1 MTWHITDDN
10 PDIWWLIVACGITLI
25 IAIVVSGIKRHWQ
38 SQDISRMITELQAL
52 PASDGASD
60 GVIPVTLVTG
70 THLLLWCTDCP
81 TRPPHPRAQLRLTSC
96 YLPPF
101 TGWLGAGKTTLINE
115 ILTKQ
120 PHGARYCVIEN
131 EKGSV
136 SVDHL
141 VLQSQLATSPSD
153 TLPEMLVLD
162 NGCMCCLAT
171 TSEGTLQRTLRCL
184 IELANS
190 GTVDHVLVE
199 ASGSAD
205 PAPLITALF
214 SSTAM
219 SARYRLAAVVAMVD
233 AKHGAAH
240 FVEPDTEAAA
250 AAASTP
256 SRLWLSKVRALATE
270 MVHPAAEA
278 LRQVAYADVVLLNKA
293 DTVEPDALAAA
304 KAAVQRVN
312 PQAHVHT
319 CVKANVDLRAVVDVS
334 AYDGSSPAAARDAKW
349 LAQAEHTAAH
359 HAHGHCASFTVHLE
373 SRIAGA
379 DLMPALRNW
388 LMPRWSRIYR
398 LKGVVNT
405 PADGALLVQGV
416 HTEVTADVL
425 NEDIAAEALTNAPAG
440 FLVVIGHAL
449 TDADEEALSAQL
461 RAHSRPGSAEH
472 SDAEQP
478 AAPSSSAAR
487 RRAAPRQEE

>member
-1 MTWHITDDN
+1 M
-10 PDIWWLIVACGITLI
+10 
-25 IAIVVSGIKRHWQ
+25 
-38 SQDISRMITELQAL
+38 
-52 PASDGASD
+52 
-60 GVIPVTLVTG
+60 
-70 THLLLWCTDCP
+70 
-81 TRPPHPRAQLRLTSC
+81 
-96 YLPPF
+96 
-101 TGWLGAGKTTLINE
+101 
-115 ILTKQ
+115 
-120 PHGARYCVIEN
+120 
-131 EKGSV
+131 
-136 SVDHL
+136 DHL
-141 VLQSQLATSPSD
+141 VLQSQLATSPGD

-233 AKHGAAH
+233 AKYGAAH
-240 FVEPDTEAAA
+240 FVKPDTEPASAAA
-250 AAASTP
+250 ATAASTP

-270 MVHPAAEA
+270 VVHPAAEA

-293 DTVEPDALAAA
+293 DTVEPDTLVAA

-312 PQAHVHT
+312 PQAHVYT
-319 CVKANVDLRAVVDVS
+319 CVKANVDLRSVVDVS

-359 HAHGHCASFTVHLE
+359 HAHGYCASFTVHLE

-425 NEDIAAEALTNAPAG
+425 NEDIAAEALANAPAG

-449 TDADEEALSAQL
+449 TGADEEALSAQL
-461 RAHSRPGSAEH
+461 RAHSLPGSAEH
-472 SDAEQP
+472 SDTEQP

-487 RRAAPRQEE
+487 KRAAPRQEE